1 MPFLELFDETLD
13 INSTDNYELSLQMSQ
28 DDLSFCILDSIRN
41 KYVLIRS
48 FEPEENK
55 YFNAGEIEDFIKKD
69 DFLGRTFRKTR
80 LVTPGPKSTLVPS
93 PLYDPARSDDYFT
106 LNYTKNDNEEILSN
120 KIDDPD
126 SYLLFTSQIS
136 NNEVIRALFPGVQ
149 QYHHLI
155 PLLRHIS
162 GEMKKSGGHYI
173 HVHVERE
180 YFNLLIFD
188 HNSLLLCNSY
198 MYRDTSDIL
207 YYVMNAFKKMVIKN
221 EETIHFSG
229 LTRKLSDLSSGF
241 LTYVRNISF
250 AVPSG
255 NFTFSYVFS
264 EIDLHRYINL
274 LTLAN
279 CE

>member
-1 MPFLELFDETLD
+1 
-13 INSTDNYELSLQMSQ
+13 
-28 DDLSFCILDSIRN
+28 
-41 KYVLIRS
+41 
-48 FEPEENK
+48 
-55 YFNAGEIEDFIKKD
+55 
-69 DFLGRTFRKTR
+69 
-80 LVTPGPKSTLVPS
+80 
-93 PLYDPARSDDYFT
+93 
-106 LNYTKNDNEEILSN
+106 LSN
-120 KIDDPD
+120 KIDEPD
-126 SYLLFTSQIS
+126 SYLLFTSQTS
-136 NNEVIRALFPGVQ
+136 NNEVIKATFPGVQ

-162 GEMKKSGGHYI
+162 GEMKRSGGHYI

-180 YFNLLIFD
+180 YFNLLVFD
-188 HNSLLLCNSY
+188 HSSLLLCNSY
-198 MYRDTSDIL
+198 MYRNTSDIL

-229 LTRKLSDLSSGF
+229 LTRRLSDLSSGF